1 MSLSLSQ
8 LAPDLLQFAVY
19 AAALILISPLL
30 GRYLQ
35 ATLAPAAARFNPV
48 ERAIYRVC
56 GIDGTRE
63 QSGRQYLGAL
73 LLVNFGGFVMLL
85 LILLLQD
92 RLPMNPAALPGL
104 SWHLALNTAVSFV
117 TNTNW
122 QSYGGESTMST
133 FSQMV
138 GLSVQNFLSPATG
151 IAVVLSLIR
160 GFARRESST
169 LGNFYV
175 DMTRAVLWVLLP
187 LSIAFA
193 LLLVWQ
199 GVPQTF
205 DASVTV
211 TTLEGATQH
220 IAMGPV
226 ASQEAI
232 KILGTNGGGYFN
244 ANSAHPFENPTP
256 LSNFQQ
262 MLSILAL
269 AGGLVFLLGRMISD
283 RRQAWAIFWAMFI
296 PFIIAVG
303 LCYAAELQGNPFA
316 IASGAD
322 PALHNMEGKEV
333 RFGTVNSALFAV
345 ITTAA
350 SCGAVNA
357 MHDSFTA
364 LGGMVPMVMMQFG
377 EVIFGGVGSGLYGM
391 LVFAI
396 LTVFVAGLM
405 VGRTPEYLGK
415 KIEAREVKLAVFA
428 GLLPMPIGSLVIGAV
443 ATALPVGLAGLL
455 NTGPHGL
462 SEMLYAYTSA
472 TANNGSA
479 FAGLTA
485 NAPFHDVM
493 LAIAIVMGRYGP
505 IVPIVMIASSLAA
518 KKKVPA
524 SAGTFPTHGA
534 LFVALLIGVIVIV
547 GALTYFPTLALGPV
561 AEHFSTLA
569 GQQF

>member
-1 MSLSLSQ
+1 MAMPLSDIAQ
-8 LAPDLLQFAVY
+8 LAAY
-19 AAALILISPLL
+19 AAALLLICPLM

-35 ATLAPAAARFNPV
+35 AALAPSAARTPAV
-48 ERAIYRVC
+48 ERLLYRVC
-56 GIDGTRE
+56 GIDPARE
-63 QSGRQYLGAL
+63 QNWRQYLGAL
-73 LLVNFGGFVMLL
+73 IAVNLGGFLL
-85 LILLLQD
+85 LLAILLLQD
-92 RLPMNPAALPGL
+92 HLPMNPAGLPGL

-122 QSYGGESTMST
+122 QSYGGESTMSL
-133 FSQMV
+133 FSQMC
-138 GLSVQNFLSPATG
+138 GLTVQNFLSPATG
-151 IAVVLSLIR
+151 IAVVLTLIR
-160 GFARRESST
+160 GFARRESAT
-169 LGNFYV
+169 LGNFHV
-175 DMTRAVLWVLLP
+175 DMTRSVLWVLLP
-187 LSIAFA
+187 LSIVYA
-193 LLLVWQ
+193 LILVWQ
-199 GVPQTF
+199 GVPQNF
-205 DASVTV
+205 EGSVTG
-211 TTLEGATQH
+211 TTLEGMQQH
-220 IAMGPV
+220 IAQGPV

-232 KILGTNGGGYFN
+232 KMLGTNGGGYFN
-244 ANSAHPFENPTP
+244 ANSAHPYENPTP
-256 LSNFQQ
+256 LSNFLQ

-269 AGGLVFLLGRMISD
+269 AGGLVFLFGRMVGD
-283 RRQAWAIFWAMFI
+283 RRQAWAIFAAMFI
-296 PFIIAVG
+296 PFAVAVG
-303 LCYAAELQGNPFA
+303 LCYWAELQGNPFA
-316 IASGAD
+316 LANGVD
-322 PALHNMEGKEV
+322 PALHNLEGKEV

-428 GLLPMPIGSLVIGAV
+428 GLLPMPIGSLVIGAL
-443 ATALPVGLAGLL
+443 AIALPAGLAGLL
-455 NTGPHGL
+455 NPGPHGL
-462 SEMLYAYTSA
+462 SEMLYAYSSA

-493 LAIAIVMGRYGP
+493 LALAILIGRYGP
-505 IVPIVMIASSLAA
+505 IIPILAIAGSLAA
-518 KKKVPA
+518 KKRVPA

-547 GALTYFPTLALGPV
+547 GALTYFPTLALGPL
-561 AEHFSTLA
+561 AEHYSTRA
-569 GQQF
+569 GQQY

>member
-1 MSLSLSQ
+1 MTMPVS
-8 LAPDLLQFAVY
+8 DMVQFAAY
-19 AAALILISPLL
+19 AAALILLSPLL
-30 GRYLQ
+30 GRYLY
-35 ATLAPAAARFNPV
+35 ATLVKARTRLNIV
-48 ERAIYRVC
+48 ERVIYRVC
-56 GIDGTRE
+56 GVDESRE
-63 QSGRQYLGAL
+63 QNWKQYLGAL
-73 LLVNFGGFVMLL
+73 LLVNFGGFLL
-85 LILLLQD
+85 LLTILLLQD

-104 SWHLALNTAVSFV
+104 PWHLAFNTAVSFV

-122 QSYGGESTMST
+122 QSYGGESTMSL
-133 FSQMV
+133 FSQMA
-138 GLSVQNFLSPATG
+138 GLTVQNFLSPATAIG
-151 IAVVLSLIR
+151 VVLTLIR
-160 GFARRESST
+160 GFAARESSR

-175 DMTRAVLWVLLP
+175 DMTRSVLWVLLP
-187 LSIAFA
+187 ISIVFA

-199 GVPQTF
+199 GVPQNF
-205 DASVTV
+205 EASFTA

-220 IAMGPV
+220 IAQGPV

-232 KILGTNGGGYFN
+232 KMLGTNGGGFFN

-256 LSNFQQ
+256 LSNFLQ
-262 MLSILAL
+262 MLAILSL
-269 AGGLVFLLGRMISD
+269 AGGLVFLFGRMIGD

-296 PFIIAVG
+296 PFAIAVG
-303 LCYAAELQGNPFA
+303 LCYWAELQGNPFA
-316 IASGAD
+316 VANGVD

-333 RFGTVNSALFAV
+333 RFGTASSALFAV

-364 LGGMVPMVMMQFG
+364 LGGMVPMVMMKFG

-428 GLLPMPIGSLVIGAV
+428 GLMPMPIGSLVIGAF
-443 ATALPVGLAGLL
+443 AIALPVGLAGLL
-455 NTGPHGL
+455 NPGPHGL

-485 NAPFHDVM
+485 NTPFHDLM
-493 LAIAIVMGRYGP
+493 LGIAIIVGRYGP
-505 IVPIVMIASSLAA
+505 IIPILAIAGSLAA

-561 AEHFSTLA
+561 AEHYSTLA
-569 GQQF
+569 GQQY